1 MPLRLPDGD
10 TYLTTTDACA
20 LLQVSRTSLYVWR
33 MENRAPPSIK
43 WGRSRLYP
51 RNDLIKWYDERV
63 QEATEENM
71 AAGAGNHAG

>member
-1 MPLRLPDGD
+1 VPLRLPDGD

-43 WGRSRLYP
+43 WGRQRLYP
-51 RNDLIKWYDERV
+51 RNDLIAWYDAKV
-63 QEATEENM
+63 AEAIE
-71 AAGAGNHAG
+71 ADGASND